1 MTSRSKNGSLLGII
15 VVFVGAR
22 LNVRDLLKGTKI
34 VVSQNE
40 NLTELKKNIR
50 M

>member
-22 LNVRDLLKGTKI
+22 LNVRDSLKDIKI
-34 VVSQNE
+34 AVNH
-40 NLTELKKNIR
+40 NLD
-50 M
+50 